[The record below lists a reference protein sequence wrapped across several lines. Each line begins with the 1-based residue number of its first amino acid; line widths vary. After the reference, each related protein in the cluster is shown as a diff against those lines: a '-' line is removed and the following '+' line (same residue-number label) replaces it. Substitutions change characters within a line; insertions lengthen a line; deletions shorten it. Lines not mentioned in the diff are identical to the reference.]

1 MQSDLVAYF
10 GFGLPQNG
18 FYDWIYAPG
27 TYQNKAFRPGDY
39 VFWLLHGL
47 DTTSLPDGRYQ
58 LTVYAENTRR
68 HIGSTTFTFQTANGV
83 TIAPAQPGQELNVRS
98 RRVRT

>member
-27 TYQNKAFRPGDY
+27 TYQNKAFRPGNY
-39 VFWLLHGL
+39 VFWLAHGF
-47 DTTSLPDGRYQ
+47 DTTGLPDGAYTLDVLAEDTRGNVGSSMLD
-58 LTVYAENTRR
+58 LT
-68 HIGSTTFTFQTANGV
+68 IANGR
-83 TIAPAQPGQELNVRS
+83 TAQAYNGGPPSFR
-98 RRVRT
+98 

>member
-1 MQSDLVAYF
+1 MTTTLNVYDQGARYALQPDPL
-10 GFGLPQNG
+10 GFL
-18 FYDWIYAPG
+18 
-27 TYQNKAFRPGDY
+27 R
-39 VFWLLHGL
+39 WLLHGL

-68 HIGSTTFTFQTANGV
+68 HIGSTMFTFQTANGV